1 MNTLAVVFD
10 RPEQISVQR
19 LALVEPSDAD
29 VVVDVEWTGISS
41 GTERLL
47 YTGRMPD
54 FPGLG
59 YPLVPGY
66 ESVGRVTRAGAAS
79 GRSEGDRVFVAG
91 ARCYADA
98 RALFGGA
105 SRQLVVPGAKALVVR
120 ESLEDRAILLA
131 LAATAHHAIVEG
143 RAPELIVG
151 HGVLGRL
158 IARLALI
165 AGASTPTVWETNP
178 ARRTGAAGYVVCAPE
193 GDERRDYASI
203 YDVSGSSD
211 PSLLDTLV
219 ARLAKKGELVLA
231 GFYDAVAFRFTPAF
245 HREVRLRIAA
255 EFTASDMEAVVALA
269 NEGTLELGDLITHRH
284 AAEDAAEAYGTA
296 FGDAACVKMALDWR
310 HLA

>member
-10 RPEQISVQR
+10 RPEQLSLQQ

-47 YTGRMPD
+47 YTGRMPA

-66 ESVGRVTRAGAAS
+66 ESVGRVSHAGASS
-79 GRSEGDRVFVAG
+79 GRREGDRVFVAG

-105 SRQLVVPGAKALVVR
+105 SRRLVVPGAKALVVR
-120 ESLEDRAILLA
+120 ESLEERAILLA
-131 LAATAHHAIVEG
+131 LAATAHHAIIDG
-143 RAPELIVG
+143 RAPELIIG

-158 IARLALI
+158 IARLALV
-165 AGASTPTVWETNP
+165 AGASAPTVWETNP
-178 ARRTGAAGYVVCAPE
+178 TRRGGARGYTVCTPE
-193 GDERRDYASI
+193 EDERRDYAAV
-203 YDVSGSSD
+203 YDVSGSAD

-219 ARLAKKGELVLA
+219 ARLARKGELVLA
-231 GFYDAVAFRFTPAF
+231 GFYDTIAFRFTPAF

-255 EFTASDMEAVVALA
+255 EFTASDMEAVVAMA
-269 NEGTLELGDLITHRH
+269 NDGTLALDDLITHRQP
-284 AAEDAAEAYGTA
+284 ADAAADAYGTA

-310 HLA
+310 HLT